1 MYLNNSYV
9 YLIAKSF
16 SSICF
21 LGLGSDCGVYFVLDD
36 NSQIGSK

>member
-16 SSICF
+16 SSIFF